1 MAGPN
6 ANVGSIEALRQLKA
20 ALLLF
25 AEEVSEGIVALELEG
40 RRPMEWIEHDRAQYW
55 PREEKKAND
64 SVAEARL
71 ALQKAEATIDA
82 TQTKYC
88 HDERKRLE
96 KCKRRWRLC
105 EEKVVAVKRWR
116 PRIGKETMEFQVQ
129 VAKVRSW
136 FESDF
141 VQSVAHIE
149 RMIAALDRYIQ
160 QAAPGGS
167 ESAPASGSKE

>member
-6 ANVGSIEALRQLKA
+6 ANVNSIEALRKFKA
-20 ALLLF
+20 ALALF
-25 AEEVSEGIVALELEG
+25 AEEVEEGMVALELEG

-55 PREEKKAND
+55 PREERKAND

-71 ALQKAEATIDA
+71 ALQKAESTIDA
-82 TQTKYC
+82 TETKYC

-105 EEKVVAVKRWR
+105 EEKVAAVKRWR

-129 VAKVRSW
+129 VAKVRTW
-136 FESDF
+136 LESDF
-141 VQSVAHIE
+141 VRSIAQIE
-149 RMIAALDRYIQ
+149 RMIGALDRYVQ
-160 QAAPGGS
+160 QAAPDGG
-167 ESAPASGSKE
+167 ESASTSKKE